1 MQNILHAYILDIKQ
15 QRRWVEITF
24 VAHSHPEFD
33 DKFDDKIVSVVQNS
47 VRHKGSEVKGAVK
60 KLQDLIESNGGPVV
74 LNYRFLREFT
84 KGVDPSS
91 THWSISAINHFRVN
105 DTNN

>member
-1 MQNILHAYILDIKQ
+1 MHILFLFVDAKQ

-24 VAHSHPEFD
+24 VAHSHPDFNNTLD
-33 DKFDDKIVSVVQNS
+33 DDVSVLQNS
-47 VRHKGSEVKGAVK
+47 VNNKASTVKRSVRK
-60 KLQDLIESNGGPVV
+60 MQDLVESNGGPMI

-91 THWSISAINHFRVN
+91 TSWSISAINHFKLN
-105 DTNN
+105 DNNL